1 MGFYDVALN
10 SYKRYREFNQ
20 EKVVSDASKTVSLI
34 VVSNLLLTV
43 GGARMSNGGPSS
55 LQICATLGI

>member
-20 EKVVSDASKTVSLI
+20 EKVVSDTSKTVSLI
-34 VVSNLLLTV
+34 VVSNLFLTV
-43 GGARMSNGGPSS
+43 GGVRMSNSGPSS
-55 LQICATLGI
+55 LQICATLRI